1 MIKQTLYFG
10 NPVFLSL
17 RDKQLVIKYP
27 ELEMAN
33 AAAKS
38 PIDGY
43 PITRPIEDIGVVI
56 LDHQQITITHALV
69 GALVDNNVA
78 IVTCD
83 KKSMPTGLLLNLNG
97 NTEQSEKFRSQI
109 NASAPLKKNLWQQT
123 VRAKITNQAYAL
135 ENVAG
140 IKASNLKA
148 WIPDIKSGDPDNY
161 EARAAAF
168 YWRNFFSKLI
178 PDFRRGREEN
188 PPNNLLNYGY
198 AILRAVIARNL
209 VGSGLLPTLGIH
221 HRSKYNAYCLADDI
235 MEPYRPIVDIMVY
248 KIVSSGKDY
257 SPLTT
262 ELKRELLAIPSVDV
276 NILDKRSP
284 LLVGAARTTA
294 SLARCFS
301 GESRQI
307 AYPTIEND

>member
-10 NPVFLSL
+10 NPAILSL
-17 RDKQLVIKYP
+17 LNKQLVIKYP
-27 ELEMAN
+27 ELELSN
-33 AAAKS
+33 SSKN

-43 PITRPIEDIGVVI
+43 PITRPIEDIGVVV
-56 LDHQQITITHALV
+56 LDNQQITITHALI

-83 KKSMPTGLLLNLNG
+83 KKNMPTGLLLNLNG
-97 NTEQSEKFRSQI
+97 NTEQSEKFRFQI

-123 VRAKITNQAYAL
+123 VRAKIANQAFAL
-135 ENVAG
+135 ENIAG
-140 IKASNLKA
+140 VKASNLK
-148 WIPDIKSGDPDNY
+148 
-161 EARAAAF
+161 AF
-168 YWRNFFSKLI
+168 YWRNFFSKII
-178 PDFRRGREEN
+178 PDFRRGREEA

-235 MEPYRPIVDIMVY
+235 MEPYRPIVDIIVY
-248 KIVSSGKDY
+248 KIVASGKDY
-257 SPLTT
+257 STLTT

-276 NILDKRSP
+276 NILGKRSP
-284 LLVGAARTTA
+284 LLVGAVRTTA

-307 AYPTIEND
+307 AYPTLEND